1 MTYTVSD
8 GVVLVEVLL
17 MQLMLVLQ
25 NVFHSQTIVRVMS
38 MPYLRYL
45 LHSMIL
51 QSTMFAT
58 TNNNMSCQ
66 QHGNSM
72 VTAWSS

>member
-1 MTYTVSD
+1 MSVTVSD
-8 GVVLVEVLL
+8 GVVLVKVLF

-25 NVFHSQTIVRVMS
+25 NIFHSQTIVKVMS
-38 MPYLRYL
+38 MPYLRHL

-51 QSTMFAT
+51 QSSMFAT

-72 VTAWSS
+72 VKLM